1 MALTERTRS
10 PSSRLLDV
18 VRSPRPGSPDAVAL
32 IVRAGGAGV
41 LAAGCGLI
49 VATLLVLGGWAAGP
63 HAESHL
69 LNVAQVGVGV
79 FLLAHHI
86 TLEVASG
93 PFGLTPMVA
102 TLLPLAATYLAGRHC
117 AGTLG
122 VRSLAD
128 AARIVVTITVGY
140 GLTCAVVSGAVGG
153 SLVRPHAWEAFV
165 MGVWWA
171 ALGAGAG
178 VVRRA
183 SLTHDLWLAVPSA
196 FRQVLV
202 GAGTSLLVIVGCSA
216 LLVAVSL
223 AFRFGD
229 ALEYAHVLEA
239 GGFGGLFLAMLSLGY
254 LPNVV
259 TWAAAFVAGPG
270 FSVGVGT
277 HVSPQSVDYGTLPV
291 FPPLSA
297 IPTSG
302 TGGGAWLM
310 VLLIPVAAG
319 VVAAWV
325 VHRRLPPELTPGRV
339 AGWGLGCGAL
349 SGVGFAFLAWWASGP
364 VSAGHLRSVGVSPAT
379 GLVVALQVGLVA
391 AMVCWELRRRS
402 R

>member
-1 MALTERTRS
+1 M
-10 PSSRLLDV
+10 
-18 VRSPRPGSPDAVAL
+18 
-32 IVRAGGAGV
+32 
-41 LAAGCGLI
+41 LAAVSGLI
-49 VATLLVLGGWAAGP
+49 VTTLLVLAVWAAAP
-63 HAESHL
+63 HSGSHL
-69 LNVAQVGVGV
+69 LGVAQVGASV

-93 PFGLTPMVA
+93 PFGLTPMLA

-117 AGTLG
+117 ARTLG
-122 VRSLAD
+122 TRSLAD
-128 AARIVVTITVGY
+128 AARVVVTIALGY
-140 GLTCAVVSGAVGG
+140 GLTCAIVSGVVGG
-153 SLVRPHAWEAFV
+153 SLIRPHAWEAFV

-171 ALGAGAG
+171 VLGAGAG

-183 SLTHDLWLAVPSA
+183 SLTQELWLSVPFA
-196 FRQVLV
+196 FRQALV
-202 GAGTSLLVIVGCSA
+202 GAGTALLVIVGCSA

-229 ALEYAHVLEA
+229 ALEYARVLEA
-239 GGFGGLFLAMLSLGY
+239 GGVGGLFLAILSLGY
-254 LPNVV
+254 LPNLVA
-259 TWAAAFVAGPG
+259 WAAAFVAGPG
-270 FSVGVGT
+270 LSVGVGT

-297 IPTSG
+297 IPATG
-302 TGGGAWLM
+302 VGGGAWLL

-319 VVAAWV
+319 TVAAWV
-325 VHRRLPPELTPGRV
+325 VHRRLPRDLTPERV
-339 AGWGLGCGAL
+339 AAWGLVCGAL

-364 VSAGHLRSVGVSPAT
+364 VSAGHLRSVGVNPAT
-379 GLVVALQVGLVA
+379 GLLVALQVGLVA